1 MDGYLEEQQRPV
13 SKTALGRSESEI
25 PKRYSQKPRPSS
37 TLHTHPL
44 NNLHKDLGWPNI
56 LMETGDRPV
65 PGRFLERQV
74 TCPGDLLKF

>member
-25 PKRYSQKPRPSS
+25 PVRYSQKPGPSF

-44 NNLHKDLGWPNI
+44 NNIHRDLG
-56 LMETGDRPV
+56 
-65 PGRFLERQV
+65 
-74 TCPGDLLKF
+74 